1 MARINSDGT
10 VDSSFQSAF
19 ANQGG
24 TAYSVKVQLNG
35 KILVGGDLQ
44 LIDGVNMY
52 NSLVRLNYDGSRDRR
67 FNVSLSGAVKTIY
80 RNDEYI
86 LAGGAIS
93 AADGTPRQ
101 GLVRYMDQ
109 IGEVNPDDGIDLSNA
124 IIILKNL
131 SGDDSGTI
139 DTLEDIDND
148 GRLGLPEAI
157 HLLRKAGGM

>member
-1 MARINSDGT
+1 M
-10 VDSSFQSAF
+10 
-19 ANQGG
+19 
-24 TAYSVKVQLNG
+24 
-35 KILVGGDLQ
+35 DL
-44 LIDGVNMY
+44 
-52 NSLVRLNYDGSRDRR
+52 
-67 FNVSLSGAVKTIY
+67 
-80 RNDEYI
+80 
-86 LAGGAIS
+86 
-93 AADGTPRQ
+93 
-101 GLVRYMDQ
+101 